1 MENYRSNSNKSKQEE
16 RKKVEKVVS
25 GAAQKGTVGKGGFF
39 KSTVESVGQYLL
51 HEILVPALKKTVDS
65 MITNGSHMF
74 LYGEASKRDS
84 RGPSPVPK
92 VSYRSAYDD
101 RRSDYAEDDASS
113 YKGYNY
119 GTVLLSTRGDA
130 EDVLDRLAEIVGE
143 FGVVSVA
150 DLYEMCGLDADW
162 TDANYGWTSV
172 RNVQVV
178 RNSDGYYTLRMSR
191 PSPINERRR

>member
-25 GAAQKGTVGKGGFF
+25 GAAQKGASGKGGFF

-84 RGPSPVPK
+84 RVPSPVPK

-101 RRSDYAEDDASS
+101 RRSDYAEDDAGS

-130 EDVLDRLAEIVGE
+130 EDVLDRLAETAGAL
-143 FGVVSVA
+143 GVVSVA
-150 DLYEMCGLDADW
+150 DLSE
-162 TDANYGWTSV
+162 
-172 RNVQVV
+172 
-178 RNSDGYYTLRMSR
+178 LRAMDD
-191 PSPINERRR
+191 E